1 MEETKNIGELLEE
14 EIEDE
19 IENLAEL
26 EPGSEEHSKAVESL
40 TKLYKLRIEEIKN
53 ELDFDE
59 KRERRLA
66 EQEQAEKEA
75 EAKAEQFNEELEL
88 KKQQFEADLELRERE
103 VALKENQTVKL
114 IVEIGIGVGVP
125 LLLKFIDVCSYN
137 HWFKKGLIFEET
149 GSISNHMTRGLLTK
163 MTPKR

>member
-1 MEETKNIGELLEE
+1 MEERNIGELLKE
-14 EIEDE
+14 EIADE
-19 IENLAEL
+19 IEGLSQL

-40 TKLYKLRIEEIKN
+40 TKLYKLKIEEAKN
-53 ELDFDE
+53 ELDLDE
-59 KRERRLA
+59 KRERRLM
-66 EQEQAEKEA
+66 EQEQVEKEA

-88 KKQQFEADLELRERE
+88 KKQQFEMDLELRERDL
-103 VALKENQTVKL
+103 ALKENQTVRL

-125 LLLKFIDVCSYN
+125 LLLKLIDVCSYN